1 MLIYF
6 IKKKRFFIFI
16 IFTLCSFL
24 SPLYANYDK
33 AIKLY
38 NLKQYKKSVIAFKNF
53 ILSDNP
59 NETKKK
65 DAMYNLAVIYDFG
78 LGAPKDKVRAFEWY
92 TKASKLNHKIAQFNL
107 AWIYY
112 NGDNVEK
119 NNFEAFKYYSLSAKQ
134 GYSKAQFN
142 LASLYYSGEG
152 TMKDYVNAYKWF
164 KISSLNGIVESQKFI
179 NKIKKI
185 IHPDELIAANNLI
198 NKWLKDYKNN
208 N

>member
-1 MLIYF
+1 MLTNI
-6 IKKKRFFIFI
+6 IKIKRFFIFI
-16 IFTLCSFL
+16 IFTFFSFL
-24 SPLYANYDK
+24 SPLNANYDK

-59 NETKKK
+59 NKTKKK

-78 LGAPKDKVRAFEWY
+78 LGVPKDKVRAFEWY

-164 KISSLNGIVESQKFI
+164 KISSLNGIAESQTFL
-179 NKIKKI
+179 NKIQKKI
-185 IHPDELIAANNLI
+185 HSDELIIANKLI
-198 NKWLKDYKNN
+198 DKWLKKYENKN
-208 N
+208 

>member
-1 MLIYF
+1 MLINI
-6 IKKKRFFIFI
+6 IKIKRFFILLFLT
-16 IFTLCSFL
+16 FCFFL

-53 ILSDNP
+53 VSSENP
-59 NETKKK
+59 NENKKK

-78 LGAPKDKVRAFEWY
+78 LGVPQDKDRALEWY
-92 TKASKLNHKIAQFNL
+92 SKASRLNHEIAQFNL

-119 NNFEAFKYYSLSAKQ
+119 DNFEAFKYYSLSAEQ

-164 KISSLNGIVESQKFI
+164 KISSLNGIVESQTFI
-179 NKIKKI
+179 NKIQKK
-185 IHPDELIAANNLI
+185 IHPDELISANKSI
-198 NKWLKDYKNN
+198 DKWLNKYKNKN
-208 N
+208 